1 MIHRKDQDVTEI
13 AETPVDLP
21 EQAHV
26 DFSASIRGDVISI
39 VVNGSSLEVQNN
51 IFADSGHFGVTA
63 SGGSVTFP
71 ELVVEGDG
79 RRIDLNKPNGQ
90 TQLNKRSEQLVFR
103 DFCNLLLN
111 LNEFV
116 YVD

>member
-13 AETPVDLP
+13 AKAPVDLP

-39 VVNGSSLEVQNN
+39 KVNESSLEVRNN

-79 RRIDLNKPNGQ
+79 RRIDLNNPSSHTNF
-90 TQLNKRSEQLVFR
+90 NKRSEQLVFR